1 MSANEDIRV
10 GFRAD
15 SSDVDRALDKTK
27 KKAKETERAVNNAT
41 RYRPPI
47 DLNPNAPKFSPETQA
62 ELDAAKR
69 RVRERRQTSG
79 GGGTASGIGRAAGG
93 GWAQKLG
100 GGLRAGG
107 LGSLAERVGN
117 ISGMSGI
124 GGLGM
129 AAGGIAVAVQG
140 VRKALEFFQQEIDN
154 TAEMLADNVNGLQG
168 TYDRLQKRQKAET
181 DAIATLRELNKI
193 KGGGA
198 GKLGLQNQAVS
209 VLARTYHDLPVEYD
223 GYDIANLDQ
232 IEKEVIG
239 RQKQQNLDN
248 IERRMGEIDKQIKLR
263 QEQITG
269 WQASDI
275 IAADQ
280 KTAWTNQ
287 AGSEIKALSDQR
299 AQLALQRAELRQ
311 IDPEKVLRER
321 REKEEAKLQM
331 YATGNLA
338 AMQQELEIQKL
349 INAGKTE
356 EAETMKLIKTLS
368 DSGFDTTSEASK
380 AIIDDFVK
388 KRRELKAAGLEEDFN
403 KELEVQRQALEVQ
416 KLINAGKTEE
426 AKRLRLVNDLKRQGV
441 DIESEAAKKY
451 IAESMKND
459 REASGLSLQKLIDQ
473 AKEQQI
479 IQDKRNRGLTE
490 EADKLEFIN
499 NLRRQGFDVDSEV
512 GKEKAEDLY
521 RQQRLAKIND
531 FQKSQQE
538 RAEELKFQAEQKLR
552 TPEQQAIA
560 AALRAAEA
568 AKKAAGGGSLTKPER
583 EREEQIAKLNYKLNN
598 LPQLNLGDIS
608 TKTNALTA
616 RGGFASGI
624 VRPQADRVNY
634 QIMTNT
640 QATNRLIQMVLIELQ
655 KLGRI

>member
-1 MSANEDIRV
+1 MSKITTEIV
-10 GFRAD
+10 AD
-15 SSDVDRALDKTK
+15 DSQVERTLKKVENQAKKTGKAVDRA
-27 KKAKETERAVNNAT
+27 TEGRGG
-41 RYRPPI
+41 
-47 DLNPNAPKFSPETQA
+47 
-62 ELDAAKR
+62 
-69 RVRERRQTSG
+69 SG
-79 GGGTASGIGRAAGG
+79 GAKAPTV
-93 GWAQKLG
+93 AQKFQ
-100 GGLRAGG
+100 GGLKAGG
-107 LGSLAERVGN
+107 LGSMAERIGD
-117 ISGMSGI
+117 ISGVGGL

-129 AAGGIAVAVQG
+129 AAGGIAAVIQA
-140 VRKALEFFQQEIDN
+140 VHKALEFFQQEIDN

-193 KGGGA
+193 KGGGT
-198 GKLGLQNQAVS
+198 GKLGLQNQAIS

-287 AGSEIKALSDQR
+287 AGSEIKALSDRR
-299 AQLALQRAELRQ
+299 AQLALQRAEVRQ

-356 EAETMKLIKTLS
+356 EAGTMKLIKTLS

-388 KRRELKAAGLEEDFN
+388 KRRELKAAGLEENFN

-416 KLINAGKTEE
+416 KLINEGKTEE

-499 NLRRQGFDVDSEV
+499 NLRRQGFDVDSEA

-531 FQKSQQE
+531 FQEGQLE
-538 RAEELKFQAEQKLR
+538 RSEELKFQAEQKLR
-552 TPEQQAIA
+552 TSEQQAIA
-560 AALRAAEA
+560 AAVRAANEA
-568 AKKAAGGGSLTKPER
+568 KIKATGIGLTKAER
-583 EREEQIAKLNYKLNN
+583 EREEQIAELKYKLNN
-598 LPQLNLGDIS
+598 LPQLNLGDVS
-608 TKTNALTA
+608 AKTNALTA

-624 VRPQADRVNY
+624 VRPQADRVNN
-634 QIMTNT
+634 QIMLNT
-640 QATNRLIQMVLIELQ
+640 QATNRLIQMVISEIQ

>member
-1 MSANEDIRV
+1 MSTIKTEIV
-10 GFRAD
+10 AD
-15 SSDVDRALDKTK
+15 DSQVERTLKKVENQAKKTGKAVDRA
-27 KKAKETERAVNNAT
+27 TEGRGG
-41 RYRPPI
+41 
-47 DLNPNAPKFSPETQA
+47 
-62 ELDAAKR
+62 
-69 RVRERRQTSG
+69 SG
-79 GGGTASGIGRAAGG
+79 GAKAPTV
-93 GWAQKLG
+93 AQKFQ
-100 GGLRAGG
+100 GGLKAGG
-107 LGSLAERVGN
+107 LGSMAERIGD
-117 ISGMSGI
+117 ISGVGGL

-129 AAGGIAVAVQG
+129 AAGGIAAVIQA
-140 VRKALEFFQQEIDN
+140 VHKALEFFQQEIDN

-193 KGGGA
+193 KGGGT
-198 GKLGLQNQAVS
+198 GKLGLQNQAIS

-287 AGSEIKALSDQR
+287 AGSEIKALSDRR
-299 AQLALQRAELRQ
+299 AQLALQRAEVRQ

-388 KRRELKAAGLEEDFN
+388 KRRELKAAGLEENFN

-416 KLINAGKTEE
+416 KLINEGKTEE

-499 NLRRQGFDVDSEV
+499 NLRRQGFDVDSEA
-512 GKEKAEDLY
+512 GKEKTEELY

-531 FQKSQQE
+531 FQEGQLE
-538 RAEELKFQAEQKLR
+538 RSEELKFQAEQKLR
-552 TPEQQAIA
+552 TSEQQAIA
-560 AALRAAEA
+560 AAVRAANEA
-568 AKKAAGGGSLTKPER
+568 KIKATGIGLTKPER

-598 LPQLNLGDIS
+598 LPQLNLDVS
-608 TKTNALTA
+608 AKTNALTA

-624 VRPQADRVNY
+624 VRPQADQVNY
-634 QIMTNT
+634 QIMTNSKRQVALLEQILKET
-640 QATNRLIQMVLIELQ
+640 KN
-655 KLGRI
+655 GFRI

>member
-1 MSANEDIRV
+1 MSTIKTEIV
-10 GFRAD
+10 AD
-15 SSDVDRALDKTK
+15 DSQVERTLKKVENQAKKTGK
-27 KKAKETERAVNNAT
+27 AVNQAT
-41 RYRPPI
+41 EGRGG
-47 DLNPNAPKFSPETQA
+47 
-62 ELDAAKR
+62 
-69 RVRERRQTSG
+69 SG
-79 GGGTASGIGRAAGG
+79 GAKAPTV
-93 GWAQKLG
+93 AQKFQ
-100 GGLRAGG
+100 GGLKAGG
-107 LGSLAERVGN
+107 LGSMAERIGD
-117 ISGMSGI
+117 ISGVGGL

-129 AAGGIAVAVQG
+129 AAGGIAAVIQA
-140 VRKALEFFQQEIDN
+140 VHKALEFFQQEIDN

-193 KGGGA
+193 KGGGT
-198 GKLGLQNQAVS
+198 GKLGLQNQAIS

-287 AGSEIKALSDQR
+287 AGSEIKALSDRR
-299 AQLALQRAELRQ
+299 AQLALQRAEVRQ

-388 KRRELKAAGLEEDFN
+388 KRRELKAAGLEENFN

-416 KLINAGKTEE
+416 KLINEGKTEE

-499 NLRRQGFDVDSEV
+499 NLRRQGFDVDSEA
-512 GKEKAEDLY
+512 GKEKTEELY

-531 FQKSQQE
+531 FQEGQLE
-538 RAEELKFQAEQKLR
+538 RSEELKFQAEQKLR
-552 TPEQQAIA
+552 TSEQQAIA
-560 AALRAAEA
+560 AAVRAANEA
-568 AKKAAGGGSLTKPER
+568 KIKATGIGLTKAEQK
-583 EREEQIAKLNYKLNN
+583 REEQIAKLKYKLDN
-598 LPQLNLGDIS
+598 LPQLNLGDVS
-608 TKTNALTA
+608 AKTNALTA

-624 VRPQADRVNY
+624 VRPQADQVNY
-634 QIMTNT
+634 QIMANGKR
-640 QATNRLIQMVLIELQ
+640 QVALLEQILQ
-655 KLGRI
+655 ETKNGFKI